1 MTANASLTTKGTRA
15 SVTTSFFNATGEEA
29 IIGVKQGGLLGLIQ
43 IPDATALGP
52 SKPLI
57 IQDETGLA
65 SGTNL
70 ITIQPAAGT
79 INGVFQAAIS
89 VPFGA
94 IKLYSDGT
102 QWIAE
107 NLVVPAQYFADNPAV
122 VNCPAGVPTIIASSN
137 IEIGLAAQK
146 VNVVAKLLLNKDATP
161 ALVLIEVLLDG
172 APLPNQ
178 GAAPTFVGN
187 DTQLFMFVFQVAPAF
202 TGTRTLAIRVTSGGG
217 AASVS
222 NEQCSILSTTGIAQ

>member
-15 SVTTSFFNATGEEA
+15 DVTTSFFQATGTEA
-29 IIGVKQGGLLGLIQ
+29 IIGVKQGGLLGTIQ
-43 IPDATALGP
+43 LPDATVLGP
-52 SKPLI
+52 SKPLV

-70 ITIQPAAGT
+70 ITITPAAGT
-79 INGVFQAAIS
+79 INGVFTAAIS

-107 NLVVPAQYFADNPAV
+107 NLVVPAQYFTDNPAV
-122 VNCPAGVPTIIASSN
+122 VACPVLVPTIIVTQN
-137 IEIGLAAQK
+137 IEIALVGQK
-146 VNVVAKLLLNKDATP
+146 VNVVAKLLLGKDATP
-161 ALVLIEVLLDG
+161 ALVIIEVLLDG
-172 APLPNQ
+172 VALPNQ
-178 GAAPTFVGN
+178 GAAPTFVGS

-202 TGTRTLAIRVTSGGG
+202 TGTRTLAIRVTSGAG
-217 AASVS
+217 AASVQ
-222 NEQCSILSTTGIAQ
+222 NEQCSILSTTGLTQ

>member
-29 IIGVKQGGLLGLIQ
+29 IIGVKQGGLGGIVQ
-43 IPDATALGP
+43 IPSAASLGP

-57 IQDETGLA
+57 IQDETGLV
-65 SGTNL
+65 SGSTR

-79 INGVFQAAIS
+79 INGVGQAAIS

-107 NLVVPAQYFADNPAV
+107 NLVVPAQYFADNPAL
-122 VNCPAGVPTIIASSN
+122 VNCPAATPTIIVTEN
-137 IEIGLAAQK
+137 IEIALVGQK
-146 VNVVAKLLLNKDATP
+146 VNVVAKLLLSKDATP
-161 ALVLIEVLLDG
+161 SLVVIGVLLDG
-172 APLPNQ
+172 VPIPNQ
-178 GAAPTFVGN
+178 GLAPTFVGN

-202 TGTRTLAIRVTSGGG
+202 TGTRTLAIQVTSGAG